1 MNKKDN
7 VFVRLIK
14 CIYDIKSYPKYIVDG
29 VGKALLYAV
38 LFTFIIGGVKGAVT
52 TYEVNKS
59 INQTVQTLKEDKY
72 EFEIKNGT
80 LELKSSPVK
89 FDDNNA
95 LLYFDKEKT
104 LQDVDDL
111 KSLTVNADVYV
122 LMLKDGVY
130 LNSNSQSIPDGQSI
144 KYSELL
150 IDGNE
155 KIDNEYIIN
164 LLNSLKSIIF
174 FMIIII
180 SIISTF
186 IWYVVMSALI
196 AVFSLLISRLL
207 RLNLRF
213 SHIFS
218 LSMYTG
224 TFPNVLITILFLF
237 VPTVPLDTA
246 AIIGTLLLNYVVLKN
261 IRSTV

>member
-1 MNKKDN
+1 
-7 VFVRLIK
+7 
-14 CIYDIKSYPKYIVDG
+14 
-29 VGKALLYAV
+29 
-38 LFTFIIGGVKGAVT
+38 
-52 TYEVNKS
+52 
-59 INQTVQTLKEDKY
+59 
-72 EFEIKNGT
+72 
-80 LELKSSPVK
+80 
-89 FDDNNA
+89 
-95 LLYFDKEKT
+95 
-104 LQDVDDL
+104 
-111 KSLTVNADVYV
+111 
-122 LMLKDGVY
+122 
-130 LNSNSQSIPDGQSI
+130 
-144 KYSELL
+144 
-150 IDGNE
+150 
-155 KIDNEYIIN
+155 
-164 LLNSLKSIIF
+164 
-174 FMIIII
+174 MIIII